1 MYIFFISEEIMY
13 INNNSGYFNYSL
25 YIKIYNFAVYLLFR
39 VVLGKFI
46 NNNKYY
52 FKKIIIFLYFI

>member
-52 FKKIIIFLYFI
+52 FK

>member
-13 INNNSGYFNYSL
+13 INNISVYFNYSV
-25 YIKIYNFAVYLLFR
+25 YIKIYNFVVYLLFR

-52 FKKIIIFLYFI
+52 FK